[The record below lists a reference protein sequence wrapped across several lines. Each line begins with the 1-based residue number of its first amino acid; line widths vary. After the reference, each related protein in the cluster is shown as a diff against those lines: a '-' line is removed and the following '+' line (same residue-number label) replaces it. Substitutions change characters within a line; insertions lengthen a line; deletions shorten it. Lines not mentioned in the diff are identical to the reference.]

1 MPRPGPRP
9 FECVKRSWHSDRH
22 QPIRGSIIQQIFRV
36 VQENHALGTKKN
48 REWQEK
54 LPLVVF
60 KSEEIMYSKANSEAE
75 YVDPETLWDRLN
87 DAIDTIIRK
96 DESMETGELLPPCVE
111 AALNLGCVPV
121 RSSRSQRNSNTRSY
135 LTPRNQD
142 SGPTP
147 ARTMPTATNARNLN
161 VPNVQRPDGMDW
173 THTFSESNKDLRP
186 NFKVTP
192 SGSSF
197 YPPSFENLPRK
208 MVSFENRAS
217 SSYPLYHGFHFQP
230 RVPQMGFCSTH
241 HNSNNII
248 VGTPVFQPSFQKGC
262 SERLFTFDRDDN
274 GSKKETRPELAECD
288 LSLRLGLVSSN
299 GKESTCVDDVDSGS
313 GSKEFSFFPLNSEA
327 EEVQDLVTGVRKRK
341 TVGEPQQFLQLDPDF
356 NQIKERMKRRGL

>member
-36 VQENHALGTKKN
+36 VHENHTPGTKKN

-54 LPLVVF
+54 LPLVVL

-147 ARTMPTATNARNLN
+147 TRTMATATNARNLN
-161 VPNVQRPDGMDW
+161 VPNVQRPVDR
-173 THTFSESNKDLRP
+173 THTFSESNELRP
-186 NFKVTP
+186 NFKSTP
-192 SGSSF
+192 SGSTF
-197 YPPSFENLPRK
+197 YRPSFENLPRK
-208 MVSFENRAS
+208 MVSFENGAS

-230 RVPQMGFCSTH
+230 RVPQMGFHSTH
-241 HNSNNII
+241 QNSNDII

-262 SERLFTFDRDDN
+262 SERLFPFDRDDTS
-274 GSKKETRPELAECD
+274 SKKESRPELAECD
-288 LSLRLGLVSSN
+288 LSLRLGPVLSN
-299 GKESTCVDDVDSGS
+299 EKELLCVDDVDSGS
-313 GSKEFSFFPLNSEA
+313 RSKEFCFFPLNSEA
-327 EEVQDLVTGVRKRK
+327 EEVQDSLTDVRKRK
-341 TVGEPQQFLQLDPDF
+341 TVGESQQFLQLDPDF